1 MAVFTG
7 DGIGNWV
14 GGNCEGVNWV
24 EWKGCTCETG
34 SGPDLPFGHWLLFAL
49 DMLALQINNVV

>member
-24 EWKGCTCETG
+24 GGMERVH
-34 SGPDLPFGHWLLFAL
+34 L
-49 DMLALQINNVV
+49 